1 MYKKVEFKFEI
12 FERRGQNGKNFEKND
27 GGTCNCRDP

>member
-1 MYKKVEFKFEI
+1 MYRIVEFKFEI
-12 FERRGQNGKNFEKND
+12 FEHRGQNGKKIEKND